1 MGFIDWL
8 RDLFLG
14 PEFRPKDRSQPPP
27 QRPGAVP
34 DPVFPPR
41 NVAIPGQNPLAQR
54 PAPAPRTPPPP
65 PRKLNLTA
73 AAFAPISD
81 AEAKKQGEAARS
93 AFNPWWGRRDLI
105 PPPDDPRTLVI
116 DRSMVAHGFI
126 TPQELTGIHDVGR
139 QMEELRPDLNQV
151 EAQANQAVL
160 AAQADRE
167 ELKKRKKAE
176 AAEKKRRHAE
186 DVLRRRSTDIVFLG
200 RGVSKGLS
208 DRRANV
214 EKLQAAGLPVL
225 ATPADVARA
234 LGLTVPRLRWLAFH
248 TEASPVT
255 HYVRFEIPKKSGGMR
270 ALAAPHRDMA
280 RCQQWI
286 LANILGKVAPHAVA
300 HGFVKGRSTLTNAAP
315 HCRRDVVV
323 NADLRDFFPTIT
335 FPRVLGIFA
344 QLGYSPAAATV
355 LALLATE
362 SPRRPVE
369 VDGTTY
375 HVACGPRA
383 LPQGACTSPALSNL
397 AARGLDRRLA
407 AIATKLGWIYS
418 RYADDLT
425 FSTSG
430 EAKTGYL
437 LARLRHIARDEGFTV
452 NEDKTRVQ
460 RRSDAQSV
468 TGIVVNEF
476 PSTPRKERRRLRAAM
491 HKAKTS
497 GLAPKDLAR
506 ARGMAAYVAMV
517 NPAQGAKFAAL
528 R

>member
-1 MGFIDWL
+1 MY
-8 RDLFLG
+8 
-14 PEFRPKDRSQPPP
+14 PSQPKVL
-27 QRPGAVP
+27 PG
-34 DPVFPPR
+34 
-41 NVAIPGQNPLAQR
+41 GNPLAQR

-65 PRKLNLTA
+65 PKKLNLTA
-73 AAFAPISD
+73 ANFAPISD
-81 AEAKKQGEAARS
+81 AEAKKQGEAARGAS
-93 AFNPWWGRRDLI
+93 NPWWGRRDLI

-126 TPQELTGIHDVGR
+126 TPHELIGIHDVGR
-139 QMEELRPDLNQV
+139 QMEEMRPDLNQV
-151 EAQANQAVL
+151 EHQANQAVL
-160 AAQADRE
+160 AAKADRE

-176 AAEKKRRHAE
+176 AAEKKRRRAE
-186 DVLRRRSTDIVFLG
+186 DVLRRRATDIVFLG
-200 RGVSKGLS
+200 RGVSKGLA

-214 EKLQAAGLPVL
+214 EKLHAAGLPVL

-234 LGLTVPRLRWLAFH
+234 LGLTIPRLRWLAFH
-248 TEASPVT
+248 SEASTVT
-255 HYVRFEIPKKSGGMR
+255 HYVRFEIPKKSGGTR
-270 ALAAPHRDMA
+270 TLAAPHRDMA
-280 RCQQWI
+280 KCQQWI
-286 LANILGKVAPHAVA
+286 LANILEKVTPHAVA

-315 HCRRDVVV
+315 HCGRDVVV

-355 LALLATE
+355 LALIATE

-369 VDGTTY
+369 LDGATY

-397 AARGLDRRLA
+397 AARGLDRRLS
-407 AIATKLGWIYS
+407 AIAVKMGWIFS

-425 FSTSG
+425 FSASDTTA
-430 EAKTGYL
+430 EKTGYL
-437 LARLRHIARDEGFTV
+437 LARLRHIAQDEGFTV

-460 RRSDAQSV
+460 RRSCAQSV

-491 HKAKTS
+491 HRANKS
-497 GLAPKDLAR
+497 GLAPKELAR

-517 NPAQGAKFAAL
+517 NPAQGAKFASL